1 MGASEKQVGYS
12 EGKRYFIFL
21 HQKKKKKFVNVSFLF
36 ISLWEV
42 FSTPDCLGASWAQST
57 TPQSSPSA
65 MSAPKASADL
75 RKMTKEE
82 MRALEGEKDVDS
94 LEEVEKKDAVADK
107 KEMAST
113 KCTVDIASLRRSY
126 DRLFALDN
134 QIFEAGLV
142 SDSILTRIIANK
154 EFAGECFNDALL

>member
-1 MGASEKQVGYS
+1 
-12 EGKRYFIFL
+12 
-21 HQKKKKKFVNVSFLF
+21 
-36 ISLWEV
+36 
-42 FSTPDCLGASWAQST
+42 
-57 TPQSSPSA
+57 

-94 LEEVEKKDAVADK
+94 LEEVEKKDAVSDK

-142 SDSILTRIIANK
+142 CESILTKIIANK
-154 EFAGECFNDALL
+154 EFAGECFNDALLQPRDGPQVQAQHCQGHQLFEPLRNCA

>member
-1 MGASEKQVGYS
+1 
-12 EGKRYFIFL
+12 
-21 HQKKKKKFVNVSFLF
+21 
-36 ISLWEV
+36 
-42 FSTPDCLGASWAQST
+42 
-57 TPQSSPSA
+57 
-65 MSAPKASADL
+65 
-75 RKMTKEE
+75 MTKEE

-94 LEEVEKKDAVADK
+94 LEEVEKKDAVSDK

-142 SDSILTRIIANK
+142 SESILTRIIAYK